1 MWQYNEIAPPT
12 PKEKKINKS
21 TTKIGG
27 KKMLAKSRNYPK
39 FLKTI
44 KFSFFLRF
52 LKNKPPKINP

>member
-1 MWQYNEIAPPT
+1 MWQYTEIAPR
-12 PKEKKINKS
+12 PKKKS

-27 KKMLAKSRNYPK
+27 KKMLAKSRNYQY

-52 LKNKPPKINP
+52 LKKKSPKINP